1 MKNRKGFTLIEL
13 LAVIVILGIIMLVA
27 IPAVTGYIS
36 GSRNDSY
43 INDASLFVDG
53 MKNVAITKNRLP
65 FADDQVALF
74 QVWNEGG
81 TGLSL
86 ESGGKQSPYGVAWDA
101 DYTYI
106 AIARVNGNYRY
117 AFAGNDEQGNYV
129 PLSTL
134 EYMTK
139 PENKFKVLN
148 AGSKENSE
156 RCIEN
161 IAGGSADSTTCTLAS
176 GDVPTWS
183 QANIIEGETTAS
195 SKKGFTSRK
204 NGTDISDPDYI
215 WINGLQSSDVDHN
228 GQFKVV
234 KIYVDNK

>member
-74 QVWNEGG
+74 QVWNDEG

-86 ESGGKQSPYGVAWDA
+86 ESGGKQSPYGVAWDE

-117 AFAGNDEQGNYV
+117 AFVGNDEQGNYV

-134 EYMTK
+134 EYLTDPK
-139 PENKFKVLN
+139 TKFKVQN

-156 RCIEN
+156 KCIVK
-161 IAGGSADSTTCTLAS
+161 IATGSAETFECTIDGS
-176 GDVPTWS
+176 EVVWKQT
-183 QANIIEGETTAS
+183 NKIEGEDTVS
-195 SKKGFTSRK
+195 EKLGFTSRK

>member
-1 MKNRKGFTLIEL
+1 MKNKKGFTLIEL

-65 FADDQVALF
+65 FANGQVALF
-74 QVWNEGG
+74 QVWNAAG

-86 ESGGKQSPYGVAWDA
+86 ESGGKQSPYGVNWDE

-106 AIARVNGNYRY
+106 AIANVNGNYEY
-117 AFAGNDEQGNYV
+117 AFAGNDTQGNYI

-134 EYMTK
+134 NYLTDA
-139 PENKFKVLN
+139 NAKVYLKN
-148 AGSKENSE
+148 AGSMPNSE
-156 RCIEN
+156 YCIEN
-161 IAGGSADSTTCTLAS
+161 EAKQAARPTTECTGGT
-176 GDVPTWS
+176 PTWTTGS
-183 QANIIEGETTAS
+183 GTNI
-195 SKKGFTSRK
+195 KKGFTSLTA
-204 NGTDISDPDYI
+204 GTTGTGISKIY
-215 WINGLQSSDVDHN
+215 INGIGADTARTE
-228 GQFKVV
+228 FTVV
-234 KIYVDNK
+234 AIHTDNK

>member
-1 MKNRKGFTLIEL
+1 MKNKKGFTLIEL

-65 FADDQVALF
+65 FANGQVALF
-74 QVWNEGG
+74 QVWNAAG

-86 ESGGKQSPYGVAWDA
+86 ESGGKQSPYGVNWDE

-106 AIARVNGNYRY
+106 AIANVNGNYEY
-117 AFAGNDEQGNYV
+117 AFAGNDTQGNYI

-134 EYMTK
+134 NYLTDA
-139 PENKFKVLN
+139 NAKVEVKN
-148 AGSKENSE
+148 AGSQPNSE
-156 RCIEN
+156 ICVAY
-161 IAGGSADSTTCTLAS
+161 IANSNTATDCPATLPTKPS
-176 GDVPTWS
+176 GYNT
-183 QANIIEGETTAS
+183 
-195 SKKGFTSRK
+195 GFTGLTA
-204 NGTDISDPDYI
+204 NTTGTGATIY
-215 WINGLQSSDVDHN
+215 INGIPSKPDAGYSATTPKTA
-228 GQFKVV
+228 FTVV
-234 KIYVDNK
+234 AVYTDNK